1 MTDNILKIACAG
13 LGIAQIELAERIDNS
28 VLHHIVQRADFTI
41 TIANT
46 FLVWGALFIA
56 FITIGITIY
65 FNREK
70 KKDIEN
76 AISEVLQKL
85 SNDDKI
91 KRALIERILAN
102 DSFKQE
108 LKAAID
114 IAARDQIDLD
124 KESISVQGE
133 NLKTMGG

>member
-1 MTDNILKIACAG
+1 M
-13 LGIAQIELAERIDNS
+13 
-28 VLHHIVQRADFTI
+28 QRADFTI

-56 FITIGITIY
+56 FITIY

-85 SNDDKI
+85 SDDDKI

-124 KESISVQGE
+124 KKKAYRCKAKI
-133 NLKTMGG
+133 